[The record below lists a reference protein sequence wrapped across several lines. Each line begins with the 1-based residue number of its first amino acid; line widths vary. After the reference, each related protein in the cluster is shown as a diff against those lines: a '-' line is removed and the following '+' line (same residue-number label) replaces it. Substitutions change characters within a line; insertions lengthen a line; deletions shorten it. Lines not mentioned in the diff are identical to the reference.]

1 MRLLPVGGSRTV
13 AKFLESSGLFC
24 VGRGRKKVRL
34 VWSLGY
40 LDFEVSFGGTGNFF
54 IDFRVVVD
62 CFQDKASSSI
72 VVRNGD
78 EWLQTG
84 KLYDFCRLENRI
96 IWML

>member
-1 MRLLPVGGSRTV
+1 MWVVEGKRFDWFGLWVIWILRFLLGV
-13 AKFLESSGLFC
+13 LEI
-24 VGRGRKKVRL
+24 
-34 VWSLGY
+34 
-40 LDFEVSFGGTGNFF
+40 FF